1 MDLDPSAA
9 GAAGGAGG
17 GAGTSSSAAG
27 GSGAAASSA
36 LSVYDAARA
45 RTVSGVGTASPVE
58 DMGVLLGAGQV
69 ELGLR
74 GMEVRKRGRRGTKQ
88 IAGTGQVVWR
98 QGG

>member
-1 MDLDPSAA
+1 MDLEPSAA
-9 GAAGGAGG
+9 AAGG
-17 GAGTSSSAAG
+17 GAGEAGPSSSAAG
-27 GSGAAASSA
+27 GSGAGASSA

-74 GMEVRKRGRRGTKQ
+74 GMEVRPGGKQ
-88 IAGTGQVVWR
+88 VN
-98 QGG
+98 